1 MTNIPSNINEIYE
14 QLKTEITWLHGRWII
29 YRQLFGTSEK
39 RIDLLNNCASSFFYI
54 LQDVLIGEVQV
65 SLSKLTDRARTGGFE
80 NLSLEQL
87 QNRLETDGEATLAQ
101 NNREILDE
109 LHIQCEPFRTWR
121 NKRLAHLDLSTAMRS
136 SPNPLPGISQEM
148 IENAL
153 QLVRT
158 YMNQIEQHYNDSE
171 YGYEHFLMQSDGDA
185 LVAMLRYGL
194 RYEELVQDQTISYDD
209 WNKGNWHDA

>member
-1 MTNIPSNINEIYE
+1 MTNIPSNINEIYG
-14 QLKTEITWLHGRWII
+14 QLKTEITWLHGRWIV

-39 RIDLLNNCASSFFYI
+39 RIDLLNECASSFFYI

-65 SLSKLTDRARTGGFE
+65 SLSKLTDPARTGRFE

-87 QNRLETDGEATLAQ
+87 QTRLETNGEAYLAKK
-101 NNREILDE
+101 NREILDE

-136 SPNPLPGISQEM
+136 SPNPLPGISLEM

>member
-14 QLKTEITWLHGRWII
+14 QLKTEITWLHGRWIV

-39 RIDLLNNCASSFFYI
+39 RIDLLNECASSFFYI

-65 SLSKLTDRARTGGFE
+65 SLSKLTDPARTGGFE
-80 NLSLEQL
+80 NLSLKQL
-87 QNRLETDGEATLAQ
+87 QTRLETNGEAALAQ
-101 NNREILDE
+101 KNREILDE

-136 SPNPLPGISQEM
+136 SPNPLPGISREM
-148 IENAL
+148 VENAL
-153 QLVRT
+153 QHVRT

-171 YGYEHFLMQSDGDA
+171 YGYEHFLMHSDGDA

-194 RYEELVQDQTISYDD
+194 RYEELVQDQIISYDD